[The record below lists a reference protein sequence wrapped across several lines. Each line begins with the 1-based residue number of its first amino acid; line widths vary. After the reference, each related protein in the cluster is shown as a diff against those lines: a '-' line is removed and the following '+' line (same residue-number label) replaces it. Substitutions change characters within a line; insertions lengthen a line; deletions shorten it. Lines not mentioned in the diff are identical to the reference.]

1 MSSGNS
7 KFVVYAALA
16 GNAAIAASKFAVAGI
31 SGSSSLF
38 SEAIH
43 SAIDTSNQ
51 VLMLVGMARSEKAAD
66 EQHPFGYGR
75 EIYFW
80 SFVVSI
86 LIFGV
91 GGGLSVWLG
100 IHQIRTPEPLESAKW
115 AYIVLAI
122 AFVFEGM
129 SWIIGVREFRQRRRY
144 SKSFWE
150 QFKRSKDPTV
160 FTVILEDSA
169 ALIGLLFAFA
179 GVWSS
184 HHFQMPM
191 LDGIASVLIG
201 LLLVAVAYILA
212 NEVMGLL
219 LGEAADPAVIAQ
231 IRRVVSTDPSVE
243 IAGDPITMQLGPHQI
258 LLNIELRFR
267 AGLDRDGI
275 ESAIDRM
282 EVEIRKAVPD
292 VTRIFIEAES
302 LKRKPEAA

>member
-16 GNAAIAASKFAVAGI
+16 GNLAIAASKFVVAAI

-43 SAIDTSNQ
+43 STIDTANQ
-51 VLMLVGMARSEKAAD
+51 GLMLLGMKRAEKQAD

-80 SFVVSI
+80 SFCVSI

-91 GGGLSVWLG
+91 GGGLSIWQG
-100 IHQIRTPEPLESAKW
+100 IHQIRAPEALESAKW

-122 AFVFEGM
+122 AFVFEGA
-129 SWIIGVREFRQRRRY
+129 SWLIGVREFRQRRRY

-160 FTVILEDSA
+160 FTVILEDSSD
-169 ALIGLLFAFA
+169 LIGLFIAFC

-184 HHFQMPM
+184 HHWQMPM
-191 LDGIASVLIG
+191 LDGVASVLIG
-201 LLLVAVAYILA
+201 LLLVGVAYILA

-219 LGEAADPAVIAQ
+219 LGEAADPAVIDQ
-231 IRRVVSTDPSVE
+231 IRSVVSSDPSVE

-258 LLNIELRFR
+258 LLNIELQFH

-275 ESAIDRM
+275 EDAIARIKA
-282 EVEIRKAVPD
+282 EIRNAVPD
-292 VTRIFIEAES
+292 VTRIFIAAES
-302 LKRKPEAA
+302 LNRKPEAA

>member
-91 GGGLSVWLG
+91 GGGLSVWQG

-169 ALIGLLFAFA
+169 ALIGLLFAFG

-184 HHFQMPM
+184 HHFHMPM

-219 LGEAADPAVIAQ
+219 LGEAADPSVVAQ
-231 IRRVVSTDPSVE
+231 IRRVVSTDP
-243 IAGDPITMQLGPHQI
+243 
-258 LLNIELRFR
+258 
-267 AGLDRDGI
+267 DG
-275 ESAIDRM
+275 
-282 EVEIRKAVPD
+282 
-292 VTRIFIEAES
+292 
-302 LKRKPEAA
+302 